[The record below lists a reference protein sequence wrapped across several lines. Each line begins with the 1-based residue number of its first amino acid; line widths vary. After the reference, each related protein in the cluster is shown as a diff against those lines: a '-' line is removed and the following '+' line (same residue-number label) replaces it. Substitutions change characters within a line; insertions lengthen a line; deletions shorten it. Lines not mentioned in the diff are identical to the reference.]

1 MSDIDNDNDYGRE
14 SFGSD
19 AYSPDDVMMGRN
31 SFSSDDRNFSN
42 VIMDNNMPVD
52 IIDRINDF
60 EERLKRVENKIG
72 IVSGG
77 NRKHKSRRIRNS
89 KKSKRSRRSRKSK
102 KNRKNTRAKGK
113 EWKMTPITDKKELQ
127 RLEEY
132 EQRAAER
139 ERNDAEINQIN
150 AELDRQRNNVLSGL
164 IGTPMDPKDIERQKR
179 KDEMHNRRVNSEKA
193 KERKLTIYDL

>member
-1 MSDIDNDNDYGRE
+1 MR
-14 SFGSD
+14 
-19 AYSPDDVMMGRN
+19 
-31 SFSSDDRNFSN
+31 
-42 VIMDNNMPVD
+42 
-52 IIDRINDF
+52 
-60 EERLKRVENKIG
+60 
-72 IVSGG
+72 
-77 NRKHKSRRIRNS
+77 KSR
-89 KKSKRSRRSRKSK
+89 
-102 KNRKNTRAKGK
+102 KNKMKTRGKGK

-139 ERNDAEINQIN
+139 ERNDAEIKRIH

-164 IGTPMDPKDIERQKR
+164 IGTPMDAKEVERQKR